1 MCESFSDKQSQSS
14 HQGLEWCYCVLPLA
28 RADSPGGNVGA
39 AGGERRRNIGR
50 NAQPISH
57 SLSIITC
64 TKKTYWDKP
73 PPWFFHTPLFHLS
86 LLQPPPLSHT
96 HMQKHTNDI
105 LQQGSRLCQYLG
117 KGDGWHGNN
126 RLTVH
131 LLLPPT
137 RMVPDKLAASQK
149 ALGDLESQLHVFS
162 HLPLL
167 IGINARV
174 IMEQEGGVNIW
185 RALDDK
191 ADINHLFVTH

>member
-1 MCESFSDKQSQSS
+1 MLLCAPFGEGWFSRRECRSS
-14 HQGLEWCYCVLPLA
+14 RWRE
-28 RADSPGGNVGA
+28 
-39 AGGERRRNIGR
+39 GEEQRE

-57 SLSIITC
+57 SLSVITC
-64 TKKTYWDKP
+64 TKKAYWDKP
-73 PPWFFHTPLFHLS
+73 PSWFFHTPPFHLL

-174 IMEQEGGVNIW
+174 IMEQEGGVNTW
-185 RALDDK
+185 KAFDDK